1 MINSD
6 NWSNKEKERFVEIGK
21 ILPMT
26 KNFDAFTE
34 FMLNHGTISILK
46 VTFFQLLQT
55 VMMQIMFTTQEN
67 MIFYSR
73 KLQ

>member
-1 MINSD
+1 MIYSD
-6 NWSNKEKERFVEIGK
+6 NWSNKEKERFVEIGN

-34 FMLNHGTISILK
+34 FMLNHGTILILK
-46 VTFFQLLQT
+46 VTFSQLLQT